1 MQEDMSARYTKI
13 LVVEDDPTLRSVIVR
28 NLEVRGHVVLE
39 AETAADAAAQAK
51 NEEPDLILLDINLP
65 DISGWNVL
73 RELRRDG
80 KEIPTIVI
88 SAVRVTPDRLAEFKP
103 LAYLPKPF
111 PLDALLRT
119 IETGRLEESGSTP
132 G

>member
-51 NEEPDLILLDINLP
+51 DEDPDLILLDINLP